1 MTFFTGQL
9 HPPRGGCALEQ
20 ARIPMTA
27 AATPTQTHSDASRAR
42 LSDIIFKSSFGRGE
56 ITLASGRKSDFYFD
70 LKPTIFNAEGG
81 SLIAALLLPEVLRAG
96 GEYVGGLELGAVPL
110 ASLVSFQSIVAGTP
124 VDGFFV
130 RKQAKGHGARKLVE
144 GLANGESLAGKRVVI
159 LEDVTTTGDSA
170 FKAVEACQE
179 VGANVVLVVSI
190 VDRQEGASEA
200 FAARKLPFK
209 ALFTAADFL
218 SRK

>member
-1 MTFFTGQL
+1 MN
-9 HPPRGGCALEQ
+9 
-20 ARIPMTA
+20 A
-27 AATPTQTHSDASRAR
+27 AATSKASNFSDIRAR

-70 LKPTIFNAEGG
+70 MKPTIFNAKGA
-81 SLIAALLLPEVLRAG
+81 SLIAKLLLPEVLGAG
-96 GEYVGGLELGAVPL
+96 GEFVGGLELGAVPL
-110 ASLVSFQSIVAGTP
+110 ASLVSLQSIVEGTP
-124 VDGFFV
+124 VNGFFV
-130 RKQAKGHGARKLVE
+130 RKQPKGHGARKLVE
-144 GLANGESLAGKRVVI
+144 GLAPGASLAGKRVVI

-179 VGANVVLVVSI
+179 TGAEVVLVVSL
-190 VDRQEGASEA
+190 VDRQEGAQAA

-209 ALFTAADFL
+209 SLFTAADFL